1 VYFDAWFPRHRNYHP
16 SHPARRLRMV
26 EELSEY
32 RATMLV
38 WAALGGGSL
47 ALPYLEQEAWQEI
60 PARFR
65 LYGFVNDSE
74 FIAACKTRGIKV
86 FGIVYD
92 MQGWEFPVE
101 LSPDEDRVL
110 ALNEL
115 RGDGKQDW
123 LGIREF
129 SQNRYPR
136 LWPPIETYFPGGL
149 VNSDGEP
156 VTDLLDEAC
165 SRDIHG
171 EPMHADWVESPD
183 LDHFAYQMDRNNPVW
198 REYLKAILRIQ
209 IDAGVDGI
217 VFDTPD
223 LPLVS
228 VWYGGCF
235 CKDCVTGFRAFLRE
249 LPERPAEVKGTDLEG
264 FHYGEW
270 LLERGFDFKSS
281 RETTPL
287 FMEYL
292 RFQRQAVA
300 RHFGEL
306 ADYAREYGKNLGRRI
321 LVSGNFYDLFPHFY
335 ALEPKCDVLVT
346 ERKTRYRQAAW
357 CRYAAGFGG
366 DKPVVVIE
374 DPYDSL
380 IPPLVEKLARG
391 GGRDLFRSSIYE
403 PAALGV
409 NMTVPYGAWLGSVV
423 RDSFF
428 APPELVTEI
437 QAFLADHDELFD
449 TRTYSETAVVFSVGT
464 MLNQP
469 VVNRFPRAGTAGTGA
484 MADFWTVC
492 EGLSR
497 AAQPYDVILFPE
509 GDLRTDTV
517 AVDDLLRY
525 RRLIL
530 PECAFLTERQADVL
544 AGYLR
549 AGGRVL
555 TDSAVGTN
563 LPAAAREA
571 VVGHSLATRMEIGER
586 FDLSQLP
593 DGPQVRLSGEHDI
606 ALTVRRL
613 DRGAAIHLIR
623 YAYDEQRDEVPL
635 LSGLTMRVRLPRP
648 FFGVTAIS
656 PDESLEASVRCRGTD
671 HYMSLR
677 NVPLYSILL
686 LQ

>member
-1 VYFDAWFPRHRNYHP
+1 
-16 SHPARRLRMV
+16 MV
-26 EELSEY
+26 EELSDY

-60 PARFR
+60 PARYR

-74 FIAACKTRGIKV
+74 FIAACRTRGIKV
-86 FGIVYD
+86 FGTVYD
-92 MQGWEFPVE
+92 IQGWEFPVE
-101 LSPDEDRVL
+101 LSPEEDRIH

-115 RGDGKQDW
+115 RGEGKRDW
-123 LGIREF
+123 IGIREF
-129 SQNRYPR
+129 SQNRYPK
-136 LWPPIETYFPGGL
+136 LWPPIEQYFPGGL

-165 SRDIHG
+165 SRDIYG
-171 EPMHADWVESPD
+171 KPMHADWVESPD
-183 LDHFAYQMDRNNPVW
+183 MGHYAYQMDRNNPVW
-198 REYLKAILRIQ
+198 REYLKAIVRIQ

-235 CKDCVTGFRAFLRE
+235 CRDCMKGFRSFLHD
-249 LPERPAEVKGTDLEG
+249 LPTRPAELDGVELTS

-270 LLERGFDFKSS
+270 LLERGFDFSS
-281 RETTPL
+281 DRETTPL
-287 FMEYL
+287 FMDYL

-300 RHFGEL
+300 RYFGEL
-306 ADYAREYGKNLGRRI
+306 ADYARDYGRSVGRRI

-335 ALEPKCDVLVT
+335 ALEPKCDVLVA
-346 ERKTRYRQAAW
+346 EKKTQYRQSAW

-380 IPPLVEKLARG
+380 IPALVDKLAQG

-409 NMTVPYGAWLGSVV
+409 GMTVPYGAWLGSIV

-428 APPELVTEI
+428 APPELGTEI
-437 QAFLADHDELFD
+437 GTFLADHDDLFD
-449 TRTYSETAVVFSVGT
+449 TRSYSETAVVFSVGT
-464 MLNQP
+464 MLQQP
-469 VVNRFPRAGTAGTGA
+469 VVNRFPRAGSDGVGA
-484 MADFWTVC
+484 MPDFWTVC

-509 GDLRTDTV
+509 GDLRADTV
-517 AVDDLLRY
+517 TVDDLLRY
-525 RRLIL
+525 RRVIL
-530 PECAFLTERQADVL
+530 PDCAFLTERQADAL

-555 TDSAVGTN
+555 TEGSMGMN
-563 LPAAAREA
+563 LPESTREA
-571 VVGHSLATRMEIGER
+571 VVGHAHAARMEIGER
-586 FDLSQLP
+586 FDLRQLP
-593 DGPQVRLSGEHDI
+593 DGPQVSLGEDHDI
-606 ALTVRRL
+606 AITVRRL

-623 YAYDEQRDEVPL
+623 YAYDEQRDEVSPL
-635 LSGLTMRVRLPRP
+635 SSLTMWIRLPRP

-656 PDESLEASVRCRGTD
+656 PDGSLEASVRSHGTN
-671 HYMSLR
+671 HYLSLR
-677 NVPLYSILL
+677 NVPLYGILL